1 METTLIWGLYAL
13 WFATIFSS
21 GMVIGYVWR
30 IRHERINEA
39 LNTGRFE
46 FDPLA
51 RPLAP
56 VDQGADH
63 IDFGWCGRAGC
74 NCGHDYVAGVP
85 ACDADPVTLV
95 SDPN

>member
-39 LNTGRFE
+39 LNTGRYTS
-46 FDPLA
+46 
-51 RPLAP
+51 
-56 VDQGADH
+56 Q
-63 IDFGWCGRAGC
+63 
-74 NCGHDYVAGVP
+74 
-85 ACDADPVTLV
+85 
-95 SDPN
+95 